1 MSFWPF
7 APASFWATFDSFF
20 EKYQNNMLD
29 VYWSRRL
36 KICLRLR
43 IPHYGICVKLAEAG
57 FYCLL
62 WFFCFSPRFFLFFFI
77 LGMTLSSQLSLYD
90 KGINPFFQLDR
101 VMWFEGWSE
110 GWQQTWTTEIF
121 WDWIEKKRSRLSSWH
136 CGTWTISAAGFAN
149 SLAGWA
155 NCHIGKGRRSNRK
168 YWWLISLSLR

>member
-57 FYCLL
+57 FYCLGL
-62 WFFCFSPRFFLFFFI
+62 NSPPRFFLFCSFGLHLGDDIVVAVVVVWQGDQSVFPTWPSNVIRRLKRGLAANLNDWDI
-77 LGMTLSSQLSLYD
+77 LRL
-90 KGINPFFQLDR
+90 N
-101 VMWFEGWSE
+101 W
-110 GWQQTWTTEIF
+110 
-121 WDWIEKKRSRLSSWH
+121 KKEES
-136 CGTWTISAAGFAN
+136 IVI
-149 SLAGWA
+149 LALW
-155 NCHIGKGRRSNRK
+155 NVDYFRC
-168 YWWLISLSLR
+168 WLR

>member
-7 APASFWATFDSFF
+7 APVSFWTTFDSFF

-36 KICLRLR
+36 KICLLLR

-62 WFFCFSPRFFLFFFI
+62 WDFLLLLPSSFFLFFFI

-101 VMWFEGWSE
+101 VMWFEGCW
-110 GWQQTWTTEIF
+110 GCCWQTWTEF
-121 WDWIEKKRSRLSSWH
+121 WLNWKNEESIVILALWNVDYFRSWLLTLWL
-136 CGTWTISAAGFAN
+136 
-149 SLAGWA
+149 LAEP
-155 NCHIGKGRRSNRK
+155 IV
-168 YWWLISLSLR
+168 I